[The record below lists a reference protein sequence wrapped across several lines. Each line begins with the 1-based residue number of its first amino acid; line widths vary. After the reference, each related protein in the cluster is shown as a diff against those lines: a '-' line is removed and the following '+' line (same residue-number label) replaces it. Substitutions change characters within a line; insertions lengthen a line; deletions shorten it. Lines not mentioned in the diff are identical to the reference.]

1 MPLLY
6 VGAMGGRVNSYPH
19 VYAVSILSQLPY
31 FLLSMGSEVVV
42 GGSGASVRRGFTAS
56 ILTHL

>member
-1 MPLLY
+1 MPPLY
-6 VGAMGGRVNSYPH
+6 VGAVGGHVNSYPH
-19 VYAVSILSQLPY
+19 AYAVSILSQLPY

-42 GGSGASVRRGFTAS
+42 GGSGASARRGFMAS